1 MKTIVCA
8 LSIFLILG
16 SVDSFSAQEAKSPAA
31 KGQKNDMKQMSPE
44 EQAKKEAGHMEKQ
57 LGLNQEQKAKWTEA
71 AVKRITANRPLKE
84 KLQGST
90 TPEERKKLHEVAR
103 SNKES
108 FDATV
113 GSLLNPEQMAKYEEM
128 KRNRLEKRAERRQ
141 QKDGKTKPAPE
152 SEPIEE

>member
-1 MKTIVCA
+1 MKTIAYV
-8 LSIFLILG
+8 LGLFLILG
-16 SVDSFSAQEAKSPAA
+16 SADSFRAQDAKAPAG
-31 KGQKNDMKQMSPE
+31 KGSKKEMKNVSPE
-44 EQAKKEAGHMEKQ
+44 EQAKKEAAHMEKQ

-84 KLQGST
+84 KMQGST

-128 KRNRLEKRAERRQ
+128 KRNRLEKRAEKRQ
-141 QKDGKTKPAPE
+141 QSETKTRPE

>member
-1 MKTIVCA
+1 MKTIAYV
-8 LSIFLILG
+8 LGLFLILG
-16 SVDSFSAQEAKSPAA
+16 SVDSFRAQDAKSPAA
-31 KGQKNDMKQMSPE
+31 KGAKKEMKNVSPE
-44 EQAKKEAGHMEKQ
+44 EQAKKEAGLMEKQ

-113 GSLLNPEQMAKYEEM
+113 GSLLNPEQTAKYEEM
-128 KRNRLEKRAERRQ
+128 KRNRLEKRAEKRQ
-141 QKDGKTKPAPE
+141 QKDGKTKPANDSE
-152 SEPIEE
+152 SIEE

>member
-16 SVDSFSAQEAKSPAA
+16 SVDSFRAQEAKSPAA
-31 KGQKNDMKQMSPE
+31 KGQKKDMKQMSPE

-128 KRNRLEKRAERRQ
+128 KRNRLEKRAEKRQ
-141 QKDGKTKPAPE
+141 QKDSKTKPAPE
-152 SEPIEE
+152 SELIEE